1 MPEPLA
7 HDALFIDE
15 LRGEAR
21 RYKDLADQA
30 LAQVD
35 DAGFVF
41 RLDAESN
48 CLALIVKHVASNLR
62 SRWTNVYAT
71 DGEKPDRQRDREF
84 ELEPDDTRPLLMTRW
99 DAGWGCFLETL
110 DRMEPADLGRTV
122 LIRSEPHTV
131 TRAAL
136 RSLAHTASHV
146 GQIVH
151 PRQARRRRSLGL
163 AQHPARAVGAGQ
175 RADARAVRAE
185 VGRGEASSSALDEV
199 AVKTSPRPHHRGE
212 TPLTHASRARRCGS
226 RQSTRASRLAEPRS
240 ATSRKTRGGSP
251 ARRRRGRAKDAPA
264 PHLRRLTSALG
275 ARRTAQRMDGV
286 DCGESDGAARRQSRR
301 YWSRRTREWRRLAR
315 TSWPL
320 LSATR

>member
-1 MPEPLA
+1 MPESLA

-35 DAGFVF
+35 DAGFF
-41 RLDAESN
+41 HRLDAESN
-48 CLALIVKHVASNLR
+48 CLALIVKHVANNLR

-84 ELEPDDTRPLLMTRW
+84 ELEPDDTRPALMTRW

-146 GQIVH
+146 GQIVI
-151 PRQARRRRSLGL
+151 L
-163 AQHPARAVGAGQ
+163 AKHAVGARWGSLSIPRGQ
-175 RADARAVRAE
+175 SEQVNALMREQFAPK
-185 VGRGEASSSALDEV
+185 SA
-199 AVKTSPRPHHRGE
+199 AATSP
-212 TPLTHASRARRCGS
+212 S
-226 RQSTRASRLAEPRS
+226 
-240 ATSRKTRGGSP
+240 
-251 ARRRRGRAKDAPA
+251 
-264 PHLRRLTSALG
+264 
-275 ARRTAQRMDGV
+275 
-286 DCGESDGAARRQSRR
+286 
-301 YWSRRTREWRRLAR
+301 
-315 TSWPL
+315 
-320 LSATR
+320 